1 MIRATSAN
9 GTVLDLTYG
18 YGTSNNGAVAS
29 ITNNL
34 ASGRSQ
40 SFTYDWL
47 NRITTAQS
55 TATSGSDCWGQA
67 YGYDAAYK
75 TNLSSITSSKCSSQ
89 TMSLTITSKNRISN
103 TGFTYDNAGNLTA
116 DGTYTYAWNALNQL
130 TSAGG
135 VTYTYDGDG
144 RRVKKSNGTLY
155 WYGPGGSVLAET
167 DLSANLVREFV
178 YFNGHRIARRDSA
191 GSIYYFFSDHLGTAR
206 VMTSATGVTQQESTY
221 YPFGSEQRAITSTV
235 DNRYRFTGL
244 ERDTETGLDH
254 TQFRK
259 YSPIQARW
267 LSPDPVCSNC
277 YDPQLLNRY
286 SYVRNNPVNLIDPD
300 GLFAPGPGLASDP
313 WIDTTPAALWYY
325 LWLWSGGAFG
335 GKRPGV
341 SSGGGGGSGST
352 LPSLLSDKQQ
362 LLFSLKYRAGVGTD
376 QKGRCFD
383 FLLKVVAQLKSD
395 NSLAAT
401 FSIATLV
408 GNISSARLIPTTV
421 GQLGANAQTTDNT
434 TRIASDPTPSPND
447 YLSTLLHEGFHL
459 ASTADAGVPRIL
471 DDVLYQAAARAAG
484 QVPVTMPTYTDYSL
498 ANRRYFGTNCGP
510 SN

>member
-1 MIRATSAN
+1 MGARSITTTLSYDALNRLTQKSFSNGDTTITYTYDQTACLGLSACYNKGSRTGMSDASGSTSWAYDKMGRVLREQRTIGTVTKPTSYTYNLAGLVATITYPSGRTLTYGYNNAAQTLDAKDTANSINYAVSASYAPPGGLSSAILGQVSGGFAGITSSYGYNNRLQSSTIRATSTS
-9 GTVLDLTYG
+9 GTVLDLTFG
-18 YGTSNNGAVAS
+18 YGTSNNGTVAS

-40 SFTYDWL
+40 SFTYDYL

-55 TATSGSDCWGQA
+55 TATTGSDCWGQA
-67 YGYDAAYK
+67 FGYDATYK

-89 TMSLTITSKNRISN
+89 TLSLSITDKNRISN

-116 DGTYTYAWNALNQL
+116 DGTYSYAWNALNQL
-130 TSAGG
+130 TSVGG

-167 DLSANLVREFV
+167 DLSGNLIREFV
-178 YFNGHRIARRDSA
+178 YFNGERIARRDSA

-206 VMTSATGVTQQESTY
+206 VMTNAAGGTQQESTY

-244 ERDTETGLDH
+244 ERDAETGLDH

-286 SYVRNNPVNLIDPD
+286 SYIRNNPVSLIDRD
-300 GLFAPGPGLASDP
+300 GLA
-313 WIDTTPAALWYY
+313 
-325 LWLWSGGAFG
+325 
-335 GKRPGV
+335 
-341 SSGGGGGSGST
+341 
-352 LPSLLSDKQQ
+352 
-362 LLFSLKYRAGVGTD
+362 
-376 QKGRCFD
+376 
-383 FLLKVVAQLKSD
+383 
-395 NSLAAT
+395 
-401 FSIATLV
+401 
-408 GNISSARLIPTTV
+408 
-421 GQLGANAQTTDNT
+421 
-434 TRIASDPTPSPND
+434 
-447 YLSTLLHEGFHL
+447 
-459 ASTADAGVPRIL
+459 
-471 DDVLYQAAARAAG
+471 
-484 QVPVTMPTYTDYSL
+484 
-498 ANRRYFGTNCGP
+498 
-510 SN
+510 